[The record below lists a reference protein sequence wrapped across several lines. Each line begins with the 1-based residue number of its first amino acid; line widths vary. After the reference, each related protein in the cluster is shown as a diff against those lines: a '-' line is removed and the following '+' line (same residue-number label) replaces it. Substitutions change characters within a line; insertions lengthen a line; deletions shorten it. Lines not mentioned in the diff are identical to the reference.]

1 MTCGAVG
8 DMAVTGT
15 ATDHEILGGEPVRR
29 RTQLLDE
36 AYRQVGDIAE
46 QICVLQGMV
55 ADVDDDQLSIDLNE
69 LQQAVLQIDRHLR
82 TRRAARTRG
91 RE

>member
-1 MTCGAVG
+1 MSCGAVG
-8 DMAVTGT
+8 DMAVTGS

-29 RTQLLDE
+29 RTLDD

-46 QICVLQGMV
+46 QCCQLETVF
-55 ADVDDDQLSIDLNE
+55 ADLDDDQLSIDLNE

-82 TRRAARTRG
+82 TRRAG
-91 RE
+91 RA